1 MKETKKEKKE
11 KQKQKQEAKANNEEA
26 VKGPM
31 DPSPLKNKLLS
42 S

>member
-1 MKETKKEKKE
+1 VKETKKEKKE